1 MSEPFLRQ
9 DKPFEAQGELKLR
22 PPKAKSRFLAS
33 LGMTFWGRRQLG
45 EELVAYW
52 FGGYRVYA
60 RTQKRGPQR
69 LKPC

>member
-1 MSEPFLRQ
+1 MSEAFLRQ

-22 PPKAKSRFLAS
+22 FPRAKSRFLAS

-45 EELVAYW
+45 EELVAYC
-52 FGGYRVYA
+52 YRVYA
-60 RTQKRGPQR
+60 RTQRRGPQR